1 MNKNWNIDV
10 NECLREKICGKREF
24 CQNTVGSYTCYECDP
39 ACLTCDG
46 FGVDKCQECNV
57 GYKLNSDSNKCEDI
71 DECQQDPKRCGENK
85 KCVNKAGSFEC
96 IGNIIF
102 LLKIIFILILAKLNH

>member
-1 MNKNWNIDV
+1 M
-10 NECLREKICGKREF
+10 RENICGKREF
-24 CQNTVGSYTCYECDP
+24 CQNTVGSYTCYDCDP